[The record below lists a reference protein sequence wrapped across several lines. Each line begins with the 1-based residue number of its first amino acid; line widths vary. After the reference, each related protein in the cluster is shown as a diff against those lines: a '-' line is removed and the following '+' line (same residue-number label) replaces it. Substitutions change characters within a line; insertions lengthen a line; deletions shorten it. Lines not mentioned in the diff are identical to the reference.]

1 MREGREVSLPNLRPA
16 LHNTHREAG
25 QTGLLGS
32 AFTPCMSPSH
42 TEHPH
47 SRQCLGEAH
56 HRQADLAVARP
67 AAATVLA
74 SGKSTLTHGQ
84 EDEEQSVALRHG
96 KPMLTERNWEAL
108 RHAQI
113 TEEKQNPDPLSAVP
127 ASRNPSPV
135 QAKVLVFNSF

>member
-32 AFTPCMSPSH
+32 ASTPCMSPSH

-47 SRQCLGEAH
+47 SRQCLGEARHRPKSQH

-74 SGKSTLTHGQ
+74 SGKSTLTHDQ
-84 EDEEQSVALRHG
+84 EDKEQTVALRHG
-96 KPMLTERNWEAL
+96 KPMLTERN
-108 RHAQI
+108 
-113 TEEKQNPDPLSAVP
+113 
-127 ASRNPSPV
+127 
-135 QAKVLVFNSF
+135 